1 MQEFDLMLESSPDK
15 LFKVI
20 IVVHESEICKT
31 NLKELNARM
40 FNAHYNNISPKVF
53 ILERSWLVAQAS
65 PAVNSI

>member
-40 FNAHYNNISPKVF
+40 FNARYNNISP
-53 ILERSWLVAQAS
+53 
-65 PAVNSI
+65 